1 MIAHDL
7 KRTVTRRFGLEPHVT
22 YACLGCDFTVTD
34 NGREAKAAWLRHL
47 LNAKRDLEVKG

>member
-1 MIAHDL
+1 MSTHDL
-7 KRTVTRRFGLEPHVT
+7 KRTQGPARLAGPRQIT

-47 LNAKRDLEVKG
+47 LDTRADEVRA